1 MASALTALANAT
13 VTLSVPGTGV
23 VTDPDTGNVRVL
35 EESVTFSCYLK
46 ADRMRGFEFPGVE
59 VMQTTFDGY
68 AITTLDARVK
78 VGTTGVVLFGDDEV
92 MKCEVTG
99 LRMPFG
105 TKGVLGSTLTS
116 ALGERIQLIARDSG

>member
-13 VTLSVPGTGV
+13 ITLAVPGTGV

-35 EESVTFSCYLK
+35 EDSVTFSCYLK

-59 VMQTTFDGY
+59 VLQTTFDGY
-68 AITTLDARVK
+68 ALDAVDSRVK
-78 VGTTGVVLFGDDEV
+78 VGTEGTILFGNDEV

-105 TKGVLGSTLTS
+105 ETGLLGSTLTS
-116 ALGERIQLIARDSG
+116 ALGTRIQLIARDSG

>member
-13 VTLSVPGTGV
+13 VTLAVPGTGV

-35 EESVTFSCYLK
+35 EDSVTFSCYLK

-59 VMQTTFDGY
+59 VLQTTFDGY
-68 AITTLDARVK
+68 ALDSVDSRVK
-78 VGTTGVVLFGDDEV
+78 VGTEGTILFGNDEV

-105 TKGVLGSTLTS
+105 ETGLLGKTLTS
-116 ALGERIQLIARDSG
+116 ALGTRIQLIARDSG